1 MKMFDFKKRQ
11 QSPIQV
17 TSERCITQTEFDV
30 AVDEL
35 LVSWAKA
42 MKAAKDTKD
51 MAEVGRNI
59 AGRICVLEQLNKAL
73 FGEESYQEEEKAC

>member
-1 MKMFDFKKRQ
+1 MLKRFRQ
-11 QSPIQV
+11 PTVQV
-17 TSERCITQTEFDV
+17 TSEHCITQTEFDL

-51 MAEVGRNI
+51 MEGVGRNI

-73 FGEESYQEEEKAC
+73 FGEETYQEEEKAC

>member
-1 MKMFDFKKRQ
+1 MLKRFRQ
-11 QSPIQV
+11 PMVQV
-17 TSERCITQTEFDV
+17 TSERCITQTEFDL

-73 FGEESYQEEEKAC
+73 FGEETYQEEEKAC

>member
-1 MKMFDFKKRQ
+1 MLKRFRQ
-11 QSPIQV
+11 PMVQV
-17 TSERCITQTEFDV
+17 TSERCITQTEFDL

-51 MAEVGRNI
+51 MAEGGRDI

-73 FGEESYQEEEKAC
+73 FGEETYQEEEKAC

>member
-1 MKMFDFKKRQ
+1 MKWLKSKRNN
-11 QSPIQV
+11 PLPV
-17 TSERCITQTEFDV
+17 TAERCITESEFDV

-51 MAEVGRNI
+51 MAEVSKNI
-59 AGRICVLEQLNKAL
+59 AGRICVLEQLQSAL
-73 FGEESYQEEEKAC
+73 FGEEEKAC

>member
-1 MKMFDFKKRQ
+1 LLNFKNKNKV
-11 QSPIQV
+11 IQTV

-51 MAEVGRNI
+51 MAEVSKNI
-59 AGRICVLEQLNKAL
+59 AGRICVLEQLQSAL
-73 FGEESYQEEEKAC
+73 FGEEEKAC